1 MKRIVLWVVIPVS
14 IPIVLAQIGGAWDT
28 WSISISVKSLVKG
41 MLVGLWYGALLM
53 KRHRQRDSRGG

>member
-14 IPIVLAQIGGAWDT
+14 IPIILALIGGAWDT

-41 MLVGLWYGALLM
+41 MLVGFWYAALLI
-53 KRHRQRDSRGG
+53 KRHRRTGA